1 MSAKRRHW
9 VRRRH
14 SNLSP
19 ETRTQIE
26 RLLFQTRLTQVQIGL
41 KCGVAQSRVSTIA
54 REIGFKPW
62 TRKSKFVSG
71 ARKTRN
77 REIIRLATMGKT
89 YAEIGQRYGI
99 TRQRAQQIVRL
110 YGGEH

>member
-1 MSAKRRHW
+1 MAIGYQTAAE
-9 VRRRH
+9 VQI
-14 SNLSP
+14 
-19 ETRTQIE
+19 QIE
-26 RLLFQTRLTQVQIGL
+26 RLFSETRLTQVQIAL

-62 TRKSKFVSG
+62 TRKSKFVSR

-77 REIIRLATMGKT
+77 SEIIRLAATGKT
-89 YAEIGQRYGI
+89 YAEIGERYRI

-110 YGGEH
+110 YRDKSR